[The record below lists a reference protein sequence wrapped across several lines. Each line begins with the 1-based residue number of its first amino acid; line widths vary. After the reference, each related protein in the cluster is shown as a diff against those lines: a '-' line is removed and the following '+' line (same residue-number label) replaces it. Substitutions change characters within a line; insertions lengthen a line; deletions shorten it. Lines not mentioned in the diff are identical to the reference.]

1 VEGFRLENARASYGI
16 SLTTLAIGFPIHFD
30 WAWRTLF
37 NQQWEDVVF
46 ATSGGSK
53 DFRRVRFS
61 MWIGYDF

>member
-1 VEGFRLENARASYGI
+1 
-16 SLTTLAIGFPIHFD
+16 LTTLAIGFPVHFD

-53 DFRRVRFS
+53 EFRRVRFS

>member
-1 VEGFRLENARASYGI
+1 RASYGF

-37 NQQWEDVVF
+37 NREWEDVVF
-46 ATSGGSK
+46 ASTGGSK
-53 DFRRVRFS
+53 EFRRVRFS